1 MVPVLTSFMEVSL
14 LRSLYLQNSFDSQN
28 CVHNLNTE
36 SYFKNNDLGKYLLLL
51 KEMAFEYISN
61 FCSRGI
67 SM

>member
-14 LRSLYLQNSFDSQN
+14 LCSVYLQNSFDSQN

-36 SYFKNNDLGKYLLLL
+36 NYFKNNDLGKYLLLL
-51 KEMAFEYISN
+51 KEMAFEYISDLRN
-61 FCSRGI
+61 LGI